1 MHHSLPNEVNAGAA
15 IVLGCLQ
22 TEVPLLALKIDD
34 KMNLEPVAIFI
45 SNNSKQRA
53 HVIQSGRDLLSRGV
67 VLLNGARSRA
77 LQIFF

>member
-34 KMNLEPVAIFI
+34 KMNLEPVAIFY
-45 SNNSKQRA
+45 Q
-53 HVIQSGRDLLSRGV
+53 
-67 VLLNGARSRA
+67 
-77 LQIFF
+77 